1 MATDTGSPSRK
12 VDRAR
17 PRLWM
22 VFAAVGVTA
31 LVLALLGLTWLRLYD
46 DQLLRQTE
54 GELIAQGVVLTEA
67 YRAAVAERSPPPT
80 FGLPRADPWPFPVTP
95 EGLQPVLPRLRASDP
110 VLPAPEDAPAA
121 AEPSD
126 ALSSAAGEAVAEL
139 VRRAGRSTLAGIRVL
154 DARGVAVASSGGGTG
169 ASYAGREEVQAAL
182 RGSPRSVLHQRLRDP
197 NDAPLESL
205 SRNTG
210 VRVSVALPAIEGD
223 RVVGAVLLTRTPMTL
238 AKTVYADRW
247 SFTSTGLVLLGVVGL
262 VSLLAAGL
270 VLRPLRAVVQQAR
283 AIGAGDAAGSQAIR
297 APVVAEFDQ
306 LSQALASMSAA
317 LRDRNEYIRSFAAN
331 VSHEFKTP
339 LSSIQGAVEL
349 LRDGA
354 ESMPGE
360 QRARFL
366 ANIDA
371 DARRLTELVRRLLEL
386 ARADSMAP
394 VGESSGVEAV
404 LREVAERGKAQGM
417 DVALEALVDGARAAV
432 PPDVLDAAVWQLVSN
447 AAQHGGPGVR
457 VRIGASVSDGRV
469 RIAVKDSGAG
479 ISGANRAR
487 VFDAFFTTAR
497 ERGGTGMGL
506 TITRS
511 MLRVFGA
518 TLELSPPAGEGG
530 AEFVVTAPR
539 AGAH

>member
-1 MATDTGSPSRK
+1 MN
-12 VDRAR
+12 VDYDPA
-17 PRLWM
+17 PRLP
-22 VFAAVGVTA
+22 VSSGERTFVVVISLAFVGLIAADLAQSFSPNKLGALFVLLFWVPL
-31 LVLALLGLTWLRLYD
+31 LVLHELAHALAARWLGWHVSEIVIGFGRE
-46 DQLLRQTE
+46 LLRFRI
-54 GELIAQGVVLTEA
+54 GETQL
-67 YRAAVAERSPPPT
+67 
-80 FGLPRADPWPFPVTP
+80 
-95 EGLQPVLPRLRASDP
+95 RLRAMPLEGYVVPSP
-110 VLPAPEDAPAA
+110 VKIGRARLEQ
-121 AEPSD
+121 
-126 ALSSAAGEAVAEL
+126 ALIYAAGPF
-139 VRRAGRSTLAGIRVL
+139 S
-154 DARGVAVASSGGGTG
+154 
-169 ASYAGREEVQAAL
+169 Q
-182 RGSPRSVLHQRLRDP
+182 
-197 NDAPLESL
+197 
-205 SRNTG
+205 
-210 VRVSVALPAIEGD
+210 
-223 RVVGAVLLTRTPMTL
+223 
-238 AKTVYADRW
+238 
-247 SFTSTGLVLLGVVGL
+247 GLVLLGVVGL

-270 VLRPLRAVVQQAR
+270 VLRPLRAVVQQAK

-306 LSQALASMSAA
+306 LSQALASMSST

-354 ESMPGE
+354 ESMAGE

-371 DARRLTELVRRLLEL
+371 DARRLTELVKRLLEL

-394 VGESSGVEAV
+394 GGESSGVEAV
-404 LREVAERGKAQGM
+404 LREVVERGRAQGV
-417 DVALEALVDGARAAV
+417 DVALEGAVDGARAAV
-432 PPDVLDAAVWQLVSN
+432 PPEVLDAAVWQLVSN

-457 VRIGASVSDGRV
+457 VRIGTGASDGRV

-479 ISGANRAR
+479 ISEANRAR

-539 AGAH
+539 AH